1 MIKANLII
9 KKVSRIDDKTI
20 LLVDSI
26 SDGIVKLFGVYNLS
40 DKFNV
45 RLNNF
50 EPENL
55 HIYSHPIS
63 DLSICIQ
70 LINDYKKIEINDIL
84 IPLD

>member
-1 MIKANLII
+1 MFIYSPEKFDTTLNDNIKANLII

-26 SDGIVKLFGVYNLS
+26 SYGIVKLFGIYNLS

-50 EPENL
+50 EP
-55 HIYSHPIS
+55 
-63 DLSICIQ
+63 DLSICIH
-70 LINDYKKIEINDIL
+70 NDIL